1 MSRKCSYEKQNE
13 CFAYRV
19 GLVIISICFVVLGF
33 IFFFV
38 VRNGVVVGI
47 LRQSL
52 IKQNNRL
59 EIEDGKH
66 DIIITREERPPSE
79 LSIDCDTIR
88 LTDLSGKVE
97 LADNLLSPDQEAI
110 IEFTVKNN
118 GGHANNVEVSWDKL
132 QVPKGLE
139 LTRIGDPIAKLGRY
153 GSQLYKIKV
162 IARGM
167 KAQDIVLDFYPRE
180 RTSGSVPKPVDK
192 PPICQ
197 FIFTVAE

>member
-1 MSRKCSYEKQNE
+1 MKTQGVLIGVLIGV
-13 CFAYRV
+13 FLA
-19 GLVIISICFVVLGF
+19 GVVLGIVF
-33 IFFFV
+33 IV
-38 VRNGVVVGI
+38 VGRNGVAVMI
-47 LRQSL
+47 IRQSL

-66 DIIITREERPPSE
+66 DIIITRGERPPSE

-118 GGHANNVEVSWDKL
+118 GGRANNVEVSWYKL
-132 QVPKGLE
+132 QVPKGLV
-139 LTRIGDPIAKLGRY
+139 LTRIEDPIAKLGRS

-167 KAQDIVLDFYPRE
+167 KAQDIVLGFYPRE
-180 RTSGSVPKPVDK
+180 RTSGSVPKQVNTA
-192 PPICQ
+192 PICE